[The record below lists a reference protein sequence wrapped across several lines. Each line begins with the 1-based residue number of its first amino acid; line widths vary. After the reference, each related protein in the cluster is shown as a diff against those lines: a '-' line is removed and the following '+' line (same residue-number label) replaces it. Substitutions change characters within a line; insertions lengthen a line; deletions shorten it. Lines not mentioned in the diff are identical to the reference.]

1 VTAAAVY
8 AAQATELM
16 LAAIARSDG
25 TRAGVA
31 RALRATHL
39 GESLI
44 GPVDFDARGDI
55 IPRPVTI
62 LRAEHGGGPMVIGGT
77 DGAAIDR
84 VIEP

>member
-8 AAQATELM
+8 AAQAAEIM
-16 LAAIARSDG
+16 LGAIARSDG

-39 GESLI
+39 ADSLV
-44 GPVDFDARGDI
+44 GSVSFDGRGDI
-55 IPRPVTI
+55 VPRPVTI
-62 LRAEHGGGPMVIGGT
+62 LRARHGGGPMVIAGT
-77 DGAAIDR
+77 DGATIDR